1 MSPRQRSGSRQCVY
15 LFEISSVPTGRSRG
29 SRFRCSSCMARSIPR
44 YPLPLASGCLRWRTS
59 QNGLSALPEAAIT
72 IWTTSAPLKSREISS
87 TLRGGDGCHKGR
99 IFRARTRWGL
109 DRMSA
114 HGPMPRS
121 AWMFPALAVL
131 LFAVATGLGLD
142 FTPSVGGLL
151 FAVVLLAILFGT
163 VFAAVHHAEVI
174 AERIG
179 EPYGT
184 LLLTLAVTIIEVAL
198 IATIMLGDKPQPALA
213 RDTVFA
219 VVMIVCN
226 GLVGLCIFI
235 GGLRYR
241 EQDFQVSGANLYL
254 SVLFVLATITLIMPN
269 YTLTAPGPIY
279 SAAQLG
285 FVDLVTLMLY
295 GVFLYTQTIRHS
307 DYFIKGGVGAATE
320 TSSLS
325 NRMLA
330 LSIALLLISLLAVAL
345 LAKKFSL
352 VVDVVTAMIGAP
364 PAFAG
369 VLVALLILLPEG
381 VTAIAA
387 ARNNDLQKS
396 INLALGSSLA
406 TIGLTIPAVGV
417 ATYALDKERVLG
429 LNGQGMVLLLLTFVL
444 SMLTFG
450 TGRTNILFGLV
461 HMVVFAVFVFMVFVP

>member
-1 MSPRQRSGSRQCVY
+1 
-15 LFEISSVPTGRSRG
+15 
-29 SRFRCSSCMARSIPR
+29 
-44 YPLPLASGCLRWRTS
+44 
-59 QNGLSALPEAAIT
+59 
-72 IWTTSAPLKSREISS
+72 
-87 TLRGGDGCHKGR
+87 
-99 IFRARTRWGL
+99 
-109 DRMSA
+109 MSA

-121 AWMFPALAVL
+121 AWIFPALAVL
-131 LFAVATGLGLD
+131 LFAVATGLGLE
-142 FTPSVGGLL
+142 FTPSAGGLL
-151 FAVVLLAILFGT
+151 FAAVLLAILFGT

-174 AERIG
+174 AERVG

-198 IATIMLGDKPQPALA
+198 ISTIMLGVKPVPALA

-254 SVLFVLATITLIMPN
+254 SVLFVLATITLVLPN
-269 YTLTAPGPIY
+269 YTLTTPGPVY

-285 FVDLVTLMLY
+285 FVSVVTLVLY
-295 GVFLYTQTIRHS
+295 GVFLYTQTILHS
-307 DYFIKGGVGAATE
+307 DYFVGSGSDAAHGE
-320 TSSLS
+320 APLS

-330 LSIALLLISLLAVAL
+330 LSVALLLVSLLAVVL

-369 VLVALLILLPEG
+369 VLVAVLVLLPES
-381 VTAIAA
+381 VAAIGA
-387 ARNNDLQKS
+387 ARKNYLQKS

-406 TIGLTIPAVGV
+406 TIGLTIPAVAV
-417 ATYALDKERVLG
+417 AAYVFDKPPLVLG
-429 LNGQGMVLLLLTFVL
+429 LNTQEMVLLMLTFVI

-461 HMVVFAVFVFMVFVP
+461 HMVVFAVFLFMVFVP